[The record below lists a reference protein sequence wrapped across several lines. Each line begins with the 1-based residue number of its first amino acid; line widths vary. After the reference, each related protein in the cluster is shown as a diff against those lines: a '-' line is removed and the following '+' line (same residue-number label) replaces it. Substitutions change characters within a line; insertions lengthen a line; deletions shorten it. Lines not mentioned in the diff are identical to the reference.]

1 MVETLLKAQDLK
13 IHFFTFRGVAKAVDG
28 VSFEVQRGEALGLVG
43 ESGSGKSVTG
53 MAILRLI
60 PLPGKVVGGD
70 ILYEDK
76 SLLGLTEKE
85 MQEVRGSK
93 ISMIFQ
99 NPRTCLNPVITL
111 GDQIDRV
118 YRRHSGSSFAQARS
132 RRLEMLSR
140 VGIGDPVRFSNNYPH
155 QVSGGMCQRAMIVMA
170 IICEP
175 QLIIADEPTTG
186 LDVTIQRQIMELLAE
201 MRQRMNETLILI
213 THDLAV
219 VAETCHRIVVM
230 YASRVMEVSP
240 TRELFREPL
249 HPYTIGLLNSI
260 PRVDIDEQPIPL
272 PGNVPNA
279 LKLPSGCPF
288 HPRCNKAQ
296 DICRVEQPELLPVR
310 DGRLAACFF
319 VKNGTYAE
327 SNR

>member
-1 MVETLLKAQDLK
+1 MVDPILRVKDLQ

-28 VSFEVQRGEALGLVG
+28 ASFDVQRGESIGLVG

-53 MAILRLI
+53 MAIMGLI
-60 PLPGKVVGGD
+60 QPPGKVVGGE
-70 ILYEDK
+70 IIYEGMP
-76 SLLGLTEKE
+76 LLTIPEKE

-99 NPRTCLNPVITL
+99 NPRTCLNPVLTL

-118 YRRHSGSSFAQARS
+118 YRRHTKSSASEATAR
-132 RRLEMLSR
+132 RMEMLSR
-140 VGIGDPVRFSNNYPH
+140 VGIGDPVRFSNQYPH

-175 QLIIADEPTTG
+175 QLVIADEPTTG

-201 MRQRMNETLILI
+201 IRERMNETQILI
-213 THDLAV
+213 THDLGV
-219 VAETCHRIVVM
+219 VAETCQRIVVM

-240 TRELFREPL
+240 TRDLFSDPI
-249 HPYTIGLLNSI
+249 HPYTIGLLESI

-272 PGNVPNA
+272 PGYVPNA
-279 LKLPSGCPF
+279 LNRPAGCPF
-288 HPRCNKAQ
+288 HPRCSRSQ
-296 DICRVEQPELLPVR
+296 DLCRVEQPELLPVK
-310 DGRLAACFF
+310 DGRLAACHF
-319 VKNGTYAE
+319 VE
-327 SNR
+327 R

>member
-1 MVETLLKAQDLK
+1 VSDPLLNVKDLR

-28 VSFEVQRGEALGLVG
+28 ASFDVQRGESLGLVG
-43 ESGSGKSVTG
+43 ESGSGKSVSG

-60 PLPGKVVGGD
+60 QPPGKIVSGDVVFEGR
-70 ILYEDK
+70 

-99 NPRTCLNPVITL
+99 NPRTCLNPVLTL
-111 GDQIDRV
+111 GEQIDRV
-118 YRRHSGSSFAQARS
+118 YRRHTNSSAAEATS
-132 RRLEMLSR
+132 RRMEMLSR
-140 VGIGDPVRFSNNYPH
+140 VGIGDPVRFSSQYPH

-201 MRQRMNETLILI
+201 VRQRMNETQILI
-213 THDLAV
+213 THDLGV
-219 VAETCHRIVVM
+219 VAETCQRIVVM
-230 YASRVMEVSP
+230 YASRVMEISP
-240 TRELFREPL
+240 TKDLFGDPV
-249 HPYTIGLLNSI
+249 HPYTIGLLESI

-272 PGNVPNA
+272 PGYVPNA
-279 LKLPSGCPF
+279 LNRPPGCPF
-288 HPRCNKAQ
+288 HPRCSRAQ
-296 DICRVEQPELLPVR
+296 EICRIELPELLPVR
-310 DGRLAACFF
+310 DGRLAACHF
-319 VKNGTYAE
+319 VEK
-327 SNR
+327 

>member
-1 MVETLLKAQDLK
+1 VADPLLKVQDLR

-28 VSFEVQRGEALGLVG
+28 ASFEVQRGEALGLVG
-43 ESGSGKSVTG
+43 ESGSGKSVSG

-60 PLPGKVVGGD
+60 QPPGKVVSGEIVFEGR
-70 ILYEDK
+70 
-76 SLLGLTEKE
+76 SLLGLTERE

-99 NPRTCLNPVITL
+99 NPRTCLNPVLTL

-118 YRRHSGSSFAQARS
+118 YRRHSKSSAAEAAS

-201 MRQRMNETLILI
+201 TRQRMNETQILI
-213 THDLAV
+213 THDLGV
-219 VAETCHRIVVM
+219 VAETCQRIVVM

-240 TRELFREPL
+240 TKELFHDPL
-249 HPYTIGLLNSI
+249 HPYTIGLLESI

-272 PGNVPNA
+272 PGYVPNA
-279 LKLPSGCPF
+279 LNRPPGCPF
-288 HPRCNKAQ
+288 HPRCSRAE
-296 DICRVEQPELLPVR
+296 DRCRVEQPELLPVK
-310 DGRLAACFF
+310 DGRLAACHF
-319 VKNGTYAE
+319 VEK
-327 SNR
+327 

>member
-1 MVETLLKAQDLK
+1 VVDPLLKVQDLK

-28 VSFEVQRGEALGLVG
+28 ASFEVQRGEALGLVG
-43 ESGSGKSVTG
+43 ESGSGKSVSG

-60 PLPGKVVGGD
+60 QPPGRVVSGEIVFEG
-70 ILYEDK
+70 K
-76 SLLGLTEKE
+76 SLLGLTERE

-99 NPRTCLNPVITL
+99 NPRTCLNPVLTL

-118 YRRHSGSSFAQARS
+118 YRRHSNSSAAKAAS

-175 QLIIADEPTTG
+175 KLIIADEPTTG

-201 MRQRMNETLILI
+201 TRQRMNETQILI
-213 THDLAV
+213 THDLGV
-219 VAETCHRIVVM
+219 VAETCQRIVVM

-240 TRELFREPL
+240 TKELFRDPL
-249 HPYTIGLLNSI
+249 HPYTIGLLESI

-272 PGNVPNA
+272 PGYVPNA
-279 LKLPSGCPF
+279 LNRPPGCPF
-288 HPRCNKAQ
+288 HPRCSRAE
-296 DICRVEQPELLPVR
+296 DLCRVEQPELLPVK
-310 DGRLAACFF
+310 DGRQAACHF
-319 VKNGTYAE
+319 VE
-327 SNR
+327 

>member
-1 MVETLLKAQDLK
+1 VVDPLLRIQDLK

-28 VSFEVQRGEALGLVG
+28 ASFEVQKGEALGLVG
-43 ESGSGKSVTG
+43 ESGSGKSVSG

-60 PLPGKVVGGD
+60 QPPGKVVSGEIIFKGR
-70 ILYEDK
+70 

-99 NPRTCLNPVITL
+99 NPRTCLNPVLTL

-118 YRRHSGSSFAQARS
+118 YRRHSKSSAAEATN

-175 QLIIADEPTTG
+175 ELIIADEPTTG

-201 MRQRMNETLILI
+201 VRQRMDETQILI
-213 THDLAV
+213 THDLGV

-230 YASRVMEVSP
+230 YASRIMEVSP
-240 TRELFREPL
+240 TKELFSDPL
-249 HPYTIGLLNSI
+249 HPYTIGLLESI

-272 PGNVPNA
+272 PGYVPNA
-279 LKLPSGCPF
+279 LNRPPGCPF
-288 HPRCNKAQ
+288 HPRCPIAQ
-296 DICRVEQPELLPVR
+296 DICRVEQPDLLPVK
-310 DGRLAACFF
+310 DGRLAACHF
-319 VKNGTYAE
+319 VEN
-327 SNR
+327 